1 MQITHLGHAAVL
13 VEVADRRIL
22 IDPGNFSTE
31 WHDLRDLDAV
41 LVTHQHPDHI
51 DPEHIGELLVHNPQ
65 AAVYVEPQVQGAVE
79 LDRAEPLAADG
90 SIDLGAVTVDAVGGL
105 HAIIHRDIP
114 QIGNVG
120 LVITA
125 EGEPTLFHP
134 GDSLATVPK
143 GVDVLAV
150 PAYGPWAAMK
160 ETIDFARAVDATHGF
175 PIHDGLLAERGV
187 QLIHGRLGAMTG
199 TTMHDLRDHRPW
211 TPQG

>member
-1 MQITHLGHAAVL
+1 MRITHLGHAAVL

-22 IDPGNFSTE
+22 IDPGNFSNA
-31 WHDLRDLDAV
+31 WHGLEDLDAI

-51 DPEHIGELLVHNPQ
+51 DPANVGDLLAANPQ
-65 AAVYVEPQVQGAVE
+65 AAVHVEPQVLDAVD
-79 LDRAEPLAADG
+79 LARGDGMAADTRL
-90 SIDLGAVTVDAVGGL
+90 DLGGVTISAVGGL

-114 QIGNVG
+114 RIGNVG

-134 GDSLATVPK
+134 GDSLATVPA

-160 ETIDFARAVDATHGF
+160 ETIDFARDVGAAHGF
-175 PIHDGLLAERGV
+175 PIHDGLLHERGV
-187 QLIHGRLGAMTG
+187 QLVYGRLGAMTG
-199 TTMHDLRDHRPW
+199 MHMHDLRDQEPW
-211 TPQG
+211 TPTA